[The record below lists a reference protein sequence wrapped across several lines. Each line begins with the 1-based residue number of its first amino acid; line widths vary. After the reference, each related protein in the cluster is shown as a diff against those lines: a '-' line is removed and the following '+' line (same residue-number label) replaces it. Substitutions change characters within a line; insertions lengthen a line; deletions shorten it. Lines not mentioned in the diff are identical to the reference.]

1 VRIKTNQLE
10 RSSPL
15 YIQTS
20 WTGNLPLKSGALTQ
34 RRRRTKEVSLQHV
47 TPMERTIAAKEV
59 GAQASSNV

>member
-34 RRRRTKEVSLQHV
+34 RRRTKEVSLQHV